1 MRTMPKEVSN
11 QPQEATPQTS
21 PERQPLPDVFNVLER
36 DAQLHEIAIA
46 RGRRKF
52 SREEN
57 RAFDEEYRAAVEPLI
72 DEKARLY
79 TYGTNSDRLILATYS
94 TLAKGR
100 HPKFYPDDSVDLG
113 IGLHAQRDRAFIAKF
128 APLYGNEDALREELR
143 KAQEENERKRAILRN
158 REEYRLLSPEE
169 AAQRR
174 REVKRQRKMEKGG
187 QQAEQQPS
195 TQVFPPPTTQ
205 E

>member
-1 MRTMPKEVSN
+1 MPKEFGN
-11 QPQEATPQTS
+11 QPQQKEATPQTS
-21 PERQPLPDVFNVLER
+21 PERQPLPRVFEILER
-36 DAQLHEIAIA
+36 EAQLHEIAIA

-57 RAFDEEYRAAVEPLI
+57 RAFDEEYAAAVDPLV
-72 DEKARLY
+72 DEKAVLY
-79 TYGTNSDRLILATYS
+79 TYGTTSDRLILSTYS
-94 TLAKGR
+94 TLVKGR
-100 HPKFYPDDSVDLG
+100 HPKFYPDDSVNLR
-113 IGLHAQRDRAFIAKF
+113 IGLIPEKDRAFIAKF
-128 APLYGNEDALREELR
+128 ALLYGNEDALREELR

-169 AAQRR
+169 ASQRR
-174 REVKRQRKMEKGG
+174 REVKRQRRKEKRG
-187 QQAEQQPS
+187 QQAEQQPP